1 MYKQKR
7 YEICWQRS
15 SILLERSSILK
26 NIKTKVKEVKT
37 WIPGVSVTERELN
50 QMLQEKSSIEKYYN
64 RNKGNQNLKFKWY
77 IERIYSLQQKHTL
90 MVKM

>member
-1 MYKQKR
+1 MKFVDNKGKY
-7 YEICWQRS
+7 CWKGAV
-15 SILLERSSILK
+15 LT

-64 RNKGNQNLKFKWY
+64 RSKGSQNLKFK
-77 IERIYSLQQKHTL
+77 
-90 MVKM
+90 